1 MDLLTFMELAYGT
14 LAFIGVILMIATIVL
29 VRKYK

>member
-1 MDLLTFMELAYGT
+1 MSLLAFMELAYGT

>member
-1 MDLLTFMELAYGT
+1 MDILAFMELAYGT
-14 LAFIGVILMIATIVL
+14 LAFIGVILMITTIVL